1 MQSTSPASKDRTVV
15 FSCGNDSYTV
25 RDLIDAAFFRGE
37 LSAIW
42 AKMAR
47 LLAAYTQAAEL
58 GREIDATALDEA
70 SEEFRYEH
78 DLITAEE
85 TERWLEARG
94 LTLEE
99 FSDFFARHYWDSA
112 LKGEAAVAEEIDY
125 LAAPTDLRELLTA
138 ELILSGELNEMAT
151 RLGWRV
157 AASCE
162 GSGGE
167 VEPKSILEERQAF
180 FERAGIAQAQ
190 LGDLLGQLQRDHAWF
205 EEMLRMEALFRSK
218 VDTLPTP
225 DARTR
230 EFRSLRLPFTR
241 FAVEIIEL
249 ESHDAAREAL
259 LCVRNDGLSMAEVAN
274 EGRYPYRCAEVL
286 LEDVPEDLQQK
297 FISVRLGSLLD
308 PIQRGDGFQL
318 WRVVEK
324 HDPNPEDP
332 AVRERIDQRIIDR
345 HFSELCAKHIRW
357 RFVAE

>member
-1 MQSTSPASKDRTVV
+1 MQLTSQASKDRTVV

-37 LSAIW
+37 LSPIW
-42 AKMAR
+42 AEMAR
-47 LLAAYTQAAEL
+47 ILAANKQAAEL
-58 GREIDATALDEA
+58 DLEINATALDEA
-70 SEEFRYEH
+70 SEKFRYEH

-85 TERWLEARG
+85 TEQWLEARG

-99 FSDFFARHYWDSA
+99 FSDFFARHCWDSA
-112 LKGEAAVAEEIDY
+112 LKREAVATEEIDY
-125 LAAPTDLRELLTA
+125 LAAPADLRELLTA
-138 ELILSGELNEMAT
+138 ELILSGELDGMAT
-151 RLGWRV
+151 RLGRRV
-157 AASCE
+157 AASCN
-162 GSGGE
+162 GGCGN
-167 VEPKSILEERQAF
+167 VEPTSILEERQAF
-180 FERAGIAQAQ
+180 FERAGIAPAQ
-190 LGDLLGQLQRDHAWF
+190 LADLLGQLQRDNAWF
-205 EEMLRMEALFRSK
+205 EEMLRMEALLRSK
-218 VDTLPTP
+218 VDTLPTL
-225 DARTR
+225 DARAR

-241 FAVEIIEL
+241 FVVEIIEL

-259 LCVRNDGLSMAEVAN
+259 LCVRNDGLSMSEVAN

-286 LEDVPEDLQQK
+286 LEDVPENLQQK
-297 FISVRLGSLLD
+297 FISVRPGSLLD
-308 PIQRGDGFQL
+308 PIPQGDGFQL